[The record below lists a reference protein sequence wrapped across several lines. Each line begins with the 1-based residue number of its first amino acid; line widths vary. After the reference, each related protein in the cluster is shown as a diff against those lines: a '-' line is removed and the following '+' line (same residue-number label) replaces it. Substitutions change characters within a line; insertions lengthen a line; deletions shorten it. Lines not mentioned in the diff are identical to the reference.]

1 MRLEPLTGFVGELGD
16 VGDRAFDKRKL
27 RRRSFQPRGWG
38 RAGWKHGGGDW
49 QGRCSNR
56 RPRRDQMQ
64 NPTEQF
70 GGIGSHAG

>member
-56 RPRRDQMQ
+56 LPRRDQMR
-64 NPTEQF
+64 NPTKQL
-70 GGIGSHAG
+70 GGIGGHAG